1 MSEPVPTS
9 FEMDEPER
17 EAAPLSDRSQ
27 TTDVE
32 KEDTESVEQRKPFN
46 PAEIRMDVKTVNL
59 DVLPGETL
67 GLVGESGCGKSTTG
81 RALMQLPRPTS
92 GQVLFQGND
101 LTKLKDLSK
110 LVETYSG
117 VPVAKN
123 KAVVSAGKARVAWAG
138 SNNYGWPSPSKYQ
151 GKPRVRGGWPVGI
164 VGSSFMQRADE
175 AMRPRAI
182 AELEQAI
189 DKKIREKGL
198 G

>member
-1 MSEPVPTS
+1 MAGTNGGV
-9 FEMDEPER
+9 R
-17 EAAPLSDRSQ
+17 
-27 TTDVE
+27 VE
-32 KEDTESVEQRKPFN
+32 GLAKVTRDLQS
-46 PAEIRMDVKTVNL
+46 
-59 DVLPGETL
+59 L
-67 GLVGESGCGKSTTG
+67 GLALDDIKDAFAQIAAEGARLAASFAPRLSGRLAASV
-81 RALMQLPRPTS
+81 R
-92 GQVLFQGND
+92 GNR
-101 LTKLKDLSK
+101 
-110 LVETYSG
+110 
-117 VPVAKN
+117 AKN

-189 DKKIREKGL
+189 DRKIRERGL